1 MKPTDKQIAANRRN
15 AAKST
20 GPITPAGKAI
30 AARNSLKHGLLAK
43 EVVIDAGEGAESRDE
58 FDAMLL
64 DLKDHFDPQGP
75 LEEILVEKIAVA
87 YWRLRRA
94 HRYEVGLIR
103 KKLDNATD
111 DYYKPDRFAL
121 SDSKNSPEQPD
132 AKISEAQELRQAWQD
147 DKKQFTSM
155 RKAGKDLQETYDWE
169 DNWGWLH
176 DKAAETADDVS
187 DESPASMRASLH
199 KAGWTDDAIWQA
211 HIDICAEQIEAQ
223 AQTIRDLHKQKEVD
237 RLALQKQKEVDRLA
251 LQVQKKIGCIP
262 DAYDLDRLL
271 KYEGSIEKQFYK
283 AIDQLERL
291 QRLRAGDNV
300 PAPVNIDLAVD
311 TENPG

>member
-20 GPITPAGKAI
+20 GPVTPAGKAI

-43 EVVIDAGEGAESRDE
+43 EIVIDAGEGAESRDE

-64 DLKDHFDPQGP
+64 DLKSHFEPQGP

-103 KKLDNATD
+103 
-111 DYYKPDRFAL
+111 
-121 SDSKNSPEQPD
+121 
-132 AKISEAQELRQAWQD
+132 QELDTATQGFYAKMARDGQKEHKTDEQIDGEIKQEQEGITWWQK
-147 DKKQFTSM
+147 DKNDLSRM
-155 RKAGKDLQETYDWE
+155 RKDG
-169 DNWGWLH
+169 
-176 DKAAETADDVS
+176 
-187 DESPASMRASLH
+187 ASLESIYDRDPNWEALDETLEDDLADEVGYEGAAGPRELREFLSG
-199 KAGWTDDAIWQA
+199 KAGWSDDRIWQGLIEVCDEQA
-211 HIDICAEQIEAQ
+211 AQHRRQIEV
-223 AQTIRDLHKQKEVD
+223 LHK
-237 RLALQKQKEVDRLA
+237 RKQDNKLA

-262 DAYDLDRLL
+262 DAHDLDRLL

-300 PAPVNIDLAVD
+300 PAPVAIDITTD
-311 TENPG
+311 RDPEK